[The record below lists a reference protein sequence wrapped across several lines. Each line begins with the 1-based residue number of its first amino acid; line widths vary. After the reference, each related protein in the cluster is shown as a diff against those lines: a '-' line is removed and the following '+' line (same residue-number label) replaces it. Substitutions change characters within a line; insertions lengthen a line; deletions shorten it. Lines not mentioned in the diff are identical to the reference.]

1 MARLILVRHGA
12 AANKAQGADDRE
24 RPLTPAGRA
33 DISALTRRLGA
44 EGVDS
49 ATHVLCS
56 PSRRTRETLE
66 LLLPHAISVDSNPA
80 LYLGD
85 GPALL
90 KLLRYIEVPA
100 KSVMMVGHNPG
111 MQQLAVELAGGP
123 ATQSGR
129 ALAEE
134 FPAAAAAVFDVAG
147 PWARLGLDGVR
158 LVAFYPPQ
166 SSGSEV

>member
-12 AANKAQGADDRE
+12 AASKAHGADDRE

-33 DISALTRRLGA
+33 DVSALARRLGA

-66 LLLPHAISVDSNPA
+66 VLLPQVISVDGNPA

-90 KLLRYIEVPA
+90 KLLRYVEAAANI
-100 KSVMMVGHNPG
+100 VMMVGHNPG
-111 MQQLAVELAGGP
+111 IQQLAVELAGGP
-123 ATQSGR
+123 ATQNGR
-129 ALAEE
+129 ALADD
-134 FPAAAAAVFDVAG
+134 FPAAAAAVFDVSG
-147 PWARLGLDGVR
+147 PWSRLGLDGVR